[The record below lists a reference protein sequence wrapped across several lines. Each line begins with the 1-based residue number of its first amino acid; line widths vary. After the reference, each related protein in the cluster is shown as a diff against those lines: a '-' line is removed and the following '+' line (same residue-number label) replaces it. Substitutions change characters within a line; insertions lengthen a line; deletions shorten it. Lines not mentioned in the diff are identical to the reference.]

1 MTERRKRSARRQRA
15 LAAQKQK
22 ERQRMFKILGALAAV
37 VVVLGTLFWI
47 SNRPKLVESEI
58 PFGADGT
65 AWGPVDAPVVI
76 EEWSDFN

>member
-1 MTERRKRSARRQRA
+1 MLRSVGIVA
-15 LAAQKQK
+15 L
-22 ERQRMFKILGALAAV
+22 V
-37 VVVLGTLFWI
+37 VVVLGALYWLT
-47 SNRPKLVESEI
+47 NRPKTVESSI